1 MLVAVILI
9 VLVVNSASSS
19 CGSSKI
25 LTWTGKYNSGAI
37 ARARVGKY
45 NLGTG
50 TVNEL
55 FLVRA
60 GKSKLGSGPGAK
72 QRAGGREK
80 HTHQKK
86 YFYSFF
92 YIRCILRQDVRNE
105 LKYI

>member
-37 ARARVGKY
+37 AGARVGKY

-60 GKSKLGSGPGAK
+60 GKSKLGARGQAKGRGPGK
-72 QRAGGREK
+72 
-80 HTHQKK
+80 TYTPKK
-86 YFYSFF
+86 VFLFIFLYSV
-92 YIRCILRQDVRNE
+92 YPTARC
-105 LKYI
+105 